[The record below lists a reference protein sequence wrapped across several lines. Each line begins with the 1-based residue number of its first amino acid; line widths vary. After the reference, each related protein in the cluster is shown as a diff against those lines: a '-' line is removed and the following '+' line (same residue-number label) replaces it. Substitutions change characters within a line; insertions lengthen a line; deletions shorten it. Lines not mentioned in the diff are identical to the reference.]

1 MRTLILGGLIAL
13 ALGVGAAVVLEDEES
28 SWTFGP
34 DSSLPPS
41 VATPPSDPAPAKMVR
56 EALRVVRRDGVFR
69 GLTADGR
76 AKLVSTSEWWGVDH
90 KPLGARLTFTLREA
104 IKLDADLPVADI
116 PPDAPTEG
124 ECDRPYR
131 QTWLH
136 ESSDGVSQLRI
147 LVDLRLDR
155 VADIDTNA
163 KSGRR
168 SWVEDRA
175 HPTCRAVQSG

>member
-13 ALGVGAAVVLEDEES
+13 ALGVVAAVALGDEES

-34 DSSLPPS
+34 DPNLPPS
-41 VATPPSDPAPAKMVR
+41 VAAPPSDPAPAKMVQ

-69 GLTADGR
+69 RLTANGR
-76 AKLVSTSEWWGVDH
+76 ARLVSTSEWMGIDRR
-90 KPLGARLTFTLREA
+90 PLGARLTFSLGEP
-104 IKLDADLPVADI
+104 IKVDADLPIADI
-116 PPDAPTEG
+116 PPDAPTKG
-124 ECDRPYR
+124 ECERPYR

-136 ESSDGVSQLRI
+136 ESSDGVSQVRI

-155 VADIDTNA
+155 VAHIGTNA
-163 KSGRR
+163 RSGRR
-168 SWVEDRA
+168 SWVEGRA